1 VTQEKTNFHLQ
12 ALSTNQKNQTGDR
25 GEQGKMSTDDA
36 KPILGHGQT
45 ERETEILKVRD
56 TEDQN
61 LKSGASTQHRTADP

>member
-1 VTQEKTNFHLQ
+1 
-12 ALSTNQKNQTGDR
+12 
-25 GEQGKMSTDDA
+25 MSTDDA